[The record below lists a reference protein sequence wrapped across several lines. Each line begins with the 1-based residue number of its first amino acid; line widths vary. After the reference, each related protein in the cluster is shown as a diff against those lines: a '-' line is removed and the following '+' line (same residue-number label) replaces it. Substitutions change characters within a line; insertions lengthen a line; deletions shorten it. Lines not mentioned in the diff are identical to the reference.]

1 MESDLSFLEGGHI
14 IAEPGTTF
22 EDFFKWADNPVFEE
36 PPPGS
41 RLPVGRPI
49 IEQQRRKPTQR
60 ESNQVFAM
68 RQSRP
73 SAHFREIEKMP
84 SRGIDWYLDQ
94 AIKYGPAVYQ
104 AVAGGGGSGKG
115 ETVTETSEADWYT
128 ADWHDQGYAT
138 VPTRR
143 QMGLHGHPHPR
154 GLVHRRRRRRKLLTA
169 SDKADIAFIT
179 GTLGKGEMG
188 RTAIAALLSRRMS

>member
-1 MESDLSFLEGGHI
+1 MESDLEFLEGGHI

-22 EDFFKWADNPVFEE
+22 EDFFKWADNPVFEL

-49 IEQQRRKPTQR
+49 IEQKRYKPTKH

-68 RQSRP
+68 RQSR
-73 SAHFREIEKMP
+73 SREVGMAK
-84 SRGIDWYLDQ
+84 GIDWSLDQ

-115 ETVTETSEADWYT
+115 ETVTETNGDDWYT
-128 ADWHDQGYAT
+128 AEWTESPYPT

-143 QMGLHGHPHPR
+143 QVGMHPHPHPR

>member
-1 MESDLSFLEGGHI
+1 MGKTPQHPDLPRLDSGAFSDFFSEWWPEPELPVRPSIIPVTEAYDEPTKYESDQI
-14 IAEPGTTF
+14 
-22 EDFFKWADNPVFEE
+22 
-36 PPPGS
+36 
-41 RLPVGRPI
+41 
-49 IEQQRRKPTQR
+49 
-60 ESNQVFAM
+60 FAL
-68 RQSRP
+68 RQSRRKSP
-73 SAHFREIEKMP
+73 LGGHKVPMP
-84 SRGIDWYLDQ
+84 NGRGIDWYLDQ

-104 AVAGGGGSGKG
+104 AISGGNGSSGKG
-115 ETVTETSEADWYT
+115 EEVIETGVGAYTTEWVD
-128 ADWHDQGYAT
+128 DQQYAT

-143 QMGLHGHPHPR
+143 QLGMHGHPHPR